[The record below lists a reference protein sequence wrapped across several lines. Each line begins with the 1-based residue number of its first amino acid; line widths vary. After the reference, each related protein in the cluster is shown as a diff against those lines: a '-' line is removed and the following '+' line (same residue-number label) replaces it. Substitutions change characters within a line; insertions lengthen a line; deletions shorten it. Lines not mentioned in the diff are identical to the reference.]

1 MKVFYTKRGLDS
13 YLFLMLLACVIAFT
27 PLIIQD
33 RSTVKLTLLIASV
46 TMIQRLW
53 ELKTTYTILEEGLL
67 QINYLFFKKK
77 FEISN
82 INQIEKGKRYR
93 FHNRSFA
100 STRDGLSLSLGDK
113 LIFITPQNTEVFIEE
128 LLKINPSIQVSSK

>member
-33 RSTVKLTLLIASV
+33 GSTVKLTLLIASV

-53 ELKTTYTILEEGLL
+53 QLKTRYVILDEGIL
-67 QINYLFFKKK
+67 QINYLFLKKRIK
-77 FEISN
+77 LTDVSN
-82 INQIEKGKRYR
+82 IEKGKFWFYTRYY
-93 FHNRSFA
+93 A
-100 STRDGLSLSLGDK
+100 STNKGLLFTVSDK
-113 LIFITPQNTEVFIEE
+113 TFLITPINEEVFIEE
-128 LLKINPSIQVSSK
+128 LLKINPSIQIN